1 MYSSSPSRKTT
12 SVLFATPECA
22 PLVKTGGLGDVSA
35 ALPPALREI
44 GLDARVLLPGY
55 PSVLTANPTAR
66 ETARIDVLGE
76 PVRILESK
84 LPSGVPLLILDAPR
98 LYKRSGGPYQADDG
112 EDWEDNARRFGVL
125 SRAAAILGSS
135 QSPLPWKVDIVHCND
150 WQTALAPLYLRGMN
164 GASRAASVVTI
175 HNLAFQGTFD
185 LADMPQLQVPPEALG
200 MEGLEFYGRASFLK
214 GGIVYADAVTTVS
227 PTYAREIQTQQ
238 LGFGLEGVLGMRAD
252 RLFGVLNGIDTNAWN
267 PETDPNIPE
276 HYGVLTL
283 ERKLA
288 NKRALKERFGLGG
301 DDGVPLLAA
310 VTRVTQQKGV
320 DLITHAMPRILQFPA
335 QLVLVGAGDRRMI
348 DEFKHA
354 AERFPGQVGL
364 FVGFDEPLA
373 HLVEAG
379 ADIFLMP
386 SRFEPCGMN
395 QMYSQRY
402 GTPPVVNATGG
413 LVDTVIDGETGFL
426 LEAPTVDALVQGVGR
441 AIEAYCDAG
450 NWRRL
455 QANGM
460 RRDFGWAEAARSY
473 SLIYDQLKSSA

>member
-1 MYSSSPSRKTT
+1 M
-12 SVLFATPECA
+12 
-22 PLVKTGGLGDVSA
+22 KTGGLGDVSA
-35 ALPPALREI
+35 ALPPALRDL

-55 PSVLTANPTAR
+55 SAVLAAEPAAR
-66 ETARIDVLGE
+66 EAARLDVLGE

-125 SRAAAILGSS
+125 SYVAAILGSGR
-135 QSPLPWKVDIVHCND
+135 SPLPWRADAVHCND
-150 WQTALAPLYLRGMN
+150 WQTALAPLYLRGMQ
-164 GASRAASVVTI
+164 GPRATSIVTI

-185 LADMPQLQVPPEALG
+185 MADVQPLGLPADALG
-200 MEGLEFYGRASFLK
+200 TEGLEFYGRASFLK

-227 PTYAREIQTQQ
+227 PTYAREIQSPA
-238 LGFGLEGVLGMRAD
+238 LGFGLEGVLGTRRD
-252 RLFGVLNGIDTNAWN
+252 RLFGVLNGIDTAAWN
-267 PETDPNIPE
+267 PETDPHIPA

-288 NKRALKERFGLGG
+288 NKRALKQRFGLGG
-301 DDGVPLLAA
+301 DDSVPLLAA

-320 DLITHAMPRILQFPA
+320 DLITHAMPRLVEFPA

-348 DEFKHA
+348 DEFRHA
-354 AERFPGQVGL
+354 AERFPGDVGL

-413 LVDTVIDGETGFL
+413 LVDTVVDGETGFL
-426 LEAPTVDALVQGVGR
+426 ITEPTVDALVQGVGR
-441 AIEAYCDAG
+441 AIEAYCDPG
-450 NWRRL
+450 KWKRL
-455 QANGM
+455 QASGM
-460 RRDFGWAEAARSY
+460 RRDFGWAEAARAY
-473 SLIYDQLKSSA
+473 SLIYDSVATAR

>member
-1 MYSSSPSRKTT
+1 MYPSSPSRKTT

-35 ALPPALREI
+35 ALPPALREL

-55 PSVLTANPTAR
+55 PSVLAFDPAAR
-66 ETARIDVLGE
+66 EAARIEVFGE
-76 PVRILESK
+76 SVRILESK
-84 LPSGVPLLILDAPR
+84 LPSGVPLLVLDAPR

-112 EDWEDNARRFGVL
+112 EDWEDNAFRFGVL
-125 SRAAAILGSS
+125 SRVAAILGSA
-135 QSPLPWKVDIVHCND
+135 QSPLPWKADIVHCND
-150 WQTALAPLYLRGMN
+150 WQTSLAPLYLRSMN
-164 GASRAASVVTI
+164 GARAASIVTI

-185 LADMPQLQVPPEALG
+185 MAEVEKLQLPPESLG
-200 MEGLEFYGRASFLK
+200 TDGLEFYNRASFLK

-227 PTYAREIQTQQ
+227 PTYAREIQTQA
-238 LGFGLEGVLGMRAD
+238 LGFGLEGVLGMRRD
-252 RLFGVLNGIDTNAWN
+252 RLFGVLNGIDTRAWN
-267 PETDPNIPE
+267 PETDPHIPA

-283 ERKLA
+283 ERKLE
-288 NKRALKERFGLGG
+288 NKRALKERFGLGA
-301 DDGVPLLAA
+301 DDTVPLLAA

-320 DLITHAMPRILQFPA
+320 DLITHAMPRLLACPA

-348 DEFKHA
+348 DEFAHSA
-354 AERFPGQVGL
+354 SRFPGQVGL

-402 GTPPVVNATGG
+402 GTPPVANATGG
-413 LVDTVIDGETGFL
+413 LIDTVVDGETGFL

-450 NWRRL
+450 NWKRL
-455 QANGM
+455 QASGM
-460 RRDFGWAEAARSY
+460 RRDFGWTEAARAY
-473 SLIYDQLKSSA
+473 ALVYDTVRSSA